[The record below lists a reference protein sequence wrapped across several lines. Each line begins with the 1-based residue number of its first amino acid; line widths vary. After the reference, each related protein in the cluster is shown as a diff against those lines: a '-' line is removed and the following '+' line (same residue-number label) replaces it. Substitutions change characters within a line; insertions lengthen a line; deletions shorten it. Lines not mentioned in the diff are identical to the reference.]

1 MSTQALGLAGEA
13 YAAQWLEHLG
23 WTLLERRFRNGHRD
37 LDLVARRGG
46 VVVFVEVKARRGREF
61 GDPVEAVDWRKRR
74 ELIRSAHVWFGNYAT
89 PTDSY
94 RFDVIGVLMDG
105 GRVRIRHV
113 QNAFSV
119 A

>member
-13 YAAQWLEHLG
+13 YAARWLEQLG

-46 VVVFVEVKARRGREF
+46 VVVFVEVKARRGSEF
-61 GDPVEAVDWRKRR
+61 GDAVEAVDWRKRR
-74 ELIRSAHVWFGNYAT
+74 ERIRSAHVWVDRFGN

-94 RFDVIGVLMDG
+94 RFDVIGVLIDG
-105 GRVRIRHV
+105 ARVRIRHV